1 MAKAEVPIISAI
13 DLYCDIAAMTNALV
27 TPISHDAH
35 PQPSF
40 TRHFLLAKPPSRQR
54 PHVIAAPARIM
65 VYDWDR
71 HQQTCYRLY
80 IDEGKSLEDIRAHL
94 RSAHGFAPR

>member
-1 MAKAEVPIISAI
+1 
-13 DLYCDIAAMTNALV
+13 
-27 TPISHDAH
+27 
-35 PQPSF
+35 
-40 TRHFLLAKPPSRQR
+40 
-54 PHVIAAPARIM
+54 M